1 MRCGSAVEAVVELI
15 AVNVVAIEI
24 GAAFLA
30 MIAIA
35 AVASL
40 IHIRLLERAVARRQ
54 AELRAQRAQAAAA
67 RPFVAE
73 HPSVATLVVSTAQ
86 NRWAKTQRARPA
98 EHATAEPPAERPA
111 SPRVA
116 AR

>member
-1 MRCGSAVEAVVELI
+1 MRRGSAVEAVVKLI

-35 AVASL
+35 AVAFL
-40 IHIRLLERAVARRQ
+40 IHVRLLARAVARRQ
-54 AELRAQRAQAAAA
+54 AEQRAQRAQAAAA
-67 RPFVAE
+67 GPFVAE
-73 HPSVATLVVSTAQ
+73 HPSVARLVVSTAQ
-86 NRWAKTQRARPA
+86 DRWAKTQRARPA
-98 EHATAEPPAERPA
+98 EHTIAEPSAEPPASARA
-111 SPRVA
+111 A